1 MVGIELLGGTTVNIG
16 IFLSEVDCKY
26 QDGMV
31 IFKEGEPGHSAFVL
45 VSGQVEILKKT
56 TNGLVRLAVISPG
69 EVFGEM
75 GVVDRSN
82 RSVTAKAVGDVV
94 VEVVDQPGLLSPYQ
108 NTTDISLNVTDIAK
122 TLRQSNQI
130 LVSPASRK
138 LLIDGQNKPN
148 IWTLIGGLI
157 AKRRNKN
164 RFLEIRVMPLLG
176 DEDGSSA
183 SRIASILA
191 NEPEVRVTILPDE
204 FLDKDPDTGG
214 YNLQSVSSF
223 GHILLQREKADLLIF
238 GEVNPISTVLLL
250 RFLSRKTETD
260 QPGQFLVTDHLSLPK
275 NFKPEY
281 DKLLYTVAV
290 AAIVPRSETYR
301 LMMHPLLVNG
311 LEAAQEAGSE
321 PPMEL
326 SLIDQASI
334 DVCYG
339 HIAASIGNHL
349 SDRNSYQRAINSYQS
364 AVENISSETDKME
377 WANIHYHLAHIRH
390 ELGDKNRDKE
400 LLEIA
405 LESYNS
411 ALEFYTRDHYPWE
424 WALLQSRMGGLFY
437 RLDSINSDT
446 EILKMAVTAF
456 QSSLRVINRKVFPT
470 KWGEVKNSLGQALQ
484 VWGDAVRNIELLEL
498 AVKCCREALEVRS
511 REETPLFWA
520 ATQNNLGSALFL
532 LGRQTNN
539 VEPLENSTLAFGK
552 ALSIYHVYAA
562 TRLRKVTERN
572 FARVEELLNKMRSRR
587 LTKVDWDDEAS
598 EMRGDQG
605 DGVNEHTT
613 M

>member
-1 MVGIELLGGTTVNIG
+1 M
-16 IFLSEVDCKY
+16 
-26 QDGMV
+26 
-31 IFKEGEPGHSAFVL
+31 
-45 VSGQVEILKKT
+45 
-56 TNGLVRLAVISPG
+56 
-69 EVFGEM
+69 
-75 GVVDRSN
+75 
-82 RSVTAKAVGDVV
+82 
-94 VEVVDQPGLLSPYQ
+94 
-108 NTTDISLNVTDIAK
+108 
-122 TLRQSNQI
+122 
-130 LVSPASRK
+130 
-138 LLIDGQNKPN
+138 IDGQNKPN

-176 DEDGSSA
+176 DEDGSSV

-204 FLDKDPDTGG
+204 FPDKKPATGG

-260 QPGQFLVTDHLSLPK
+260 QPGRFLVTDHLSLPK
-275 NFKPEY
+275 NFKPEN
-281 DKLLYTVAV
+281 DKLLFAVVV

-326 SLIDQASI
+326 PLIDQASI
-334 DVCYG
+334 HVCYG

-405 LESYNS
+405 LEGYNS
-411 ALEFYTRDHYPWE
+411 ALEFYTKDRYPWE
-424 WALLQSRMGGLFY
+424 WALLQNRMGGLFY

-446 EILKMAVTAF
+446 EILKLAVTAF
-456 QSSLRVINRKVFPT
+456 QSSLRVINRKAFPT
-470 KWGEVKNSLGQALQ
+470 KWGEVKNSLGQVLQ

-532 LGRQTNN
+532 LGRQINN

-598 EMRGDQG
+598 EMRGNQG

>member
-16 IFLSEVDCKY
+16 NCLSEVDCKY

-56 TNGLVRLAVISPG
+56 TNGLVRLAMISPG

-82 RSVTAKAVGDVV
+82 RSVTAKAIGDVV

-122 TLRQSNQI
+122 SLRQSNQI

-164 RFLEIRVMPLLG
+164 SFLEICIMPLRG
-176 DEDGSSA
+176 DEDGSSV

-204 FLDKDPDTGG
+204 FPDKDPATGG

-238 GEVNPISTVLLL
+238 GEVNPFSTVLRL
-250 RFLSRKTETD
+250 RFLSRKSESD
-260 QPGQFLVTDHLSLPK
+260 QPGRFLVTDHLSLPK

-281 DKLLYTVAV
+281 DKLLYAVAV

-311 LEAAQEAGSE
+311 LEAAQKAGSE

-326 SLIDQASI
+326 PLIDQASI
-334 DVCYG
+334 HVCYG

-400 LLEIA
+400 LLEMA

-411 ALEFYTRDHYPWE
+411 ALEFYTKDCYPWE
-424 WALLQSRMGGLFY
+424 WALLQNRMGGLFY

-456 QSSLRVINRKVFPT
+456 QSSLRVINRKAFPT
-470 KWGEVKNSLGQALQ
+470 KWGEVKNSLGQVLQ

-587 LTKVDWDDEAS
+587 LNKVDWDDEAS

>member
-45 VSGQVEILKKT
+45 VSGQVEILKQT
-56 TNGLVRLAVISPG
+56 TNGLVRLAMISPG

-94 VEVVDQPGLLSPYQ
+94 VEVVDHSGPLSLYQ
-108 NTTDISLNVTDIAK
+108 NPTDISLNVTNIAK

-130 LVSPASRK
+130 LVSPSSRK

-176 DEDGSSA
+176 DEDGSSVL
-183 SRIASILA
+183 RIASILA

-204 FLDKDPDTGG
+204 FPDKDPATGG

-238 GEVNPISTVLLL
+238 GEVNPVSTVLLL
-250 RFLSRKTETD
+250 RFLSRKTESD
-260 QPGQFLVTDHLSLPK
+260 QPGRFLVTDHLSLPK

-281 DKLLYTVAV
+281 DKLLYAVAV

-311 LEAAQEAGSE
+311 LEAAQEIGSE

-326 SLIDQASI
+326 PLIDQASI
-334 DVCYG
+334 HVCYG

-400 LLEIA
+400 LLEMA
-405 LESYNS
+405 LESYKS
-411 ALEFYTRDHYPWE
+411 ALEFYARDRHPWE
-424 WALLQSRMGGLFY
+424 WALLQNRMGGLFY

-456 QSSLRVINRKVFPT
+456 QSSLSVINRKAFPT

-484 VWGDAVRNIELLEL
+484 VWGDAIRNIELLEL

-539 VEPLENSTLAFGK
+539 VEPLENSTMAFGN

-587 LTKVDWDDEAS
+587 LNKVDWDDEAP
-598 EMRGDQG
+598 EIPGNQG
-605 DGVNEHTT
+605 DDVNEHTT